1 MLSVALGRRFGL
13 SVWFCREMVYAV
25 CSARETV
32 WVVCVVL

>member
-13 SVWFCREMVYAV
+13 SVWFCREMVHAV
-25 CSARETV
+25 CSVRETV